1 MNENSQLQSQIE
13 RMIKKANETLEDAE
27 ILFSK
32 NRFNSSSSR
41 AYYAIFH
48 IMQAALLTKNLTY
61 KKHSGVISAFSQ
73 QFIKTGIFPKK
84 FVRYIKSL
92 RSDRETGDYS
102 YMLVVDENKAKQ
114 DMDMAREFIEK
125 VEEYLKVFLNRKTQ
139 EE

>member
-41 AYYAIFH
+41 AYYAVFH

-61 KKHSGVISAFSQ
+61 KKHSGVISAFSK
-73 QFIKTGIFPKK
+73 QFIKTGIFSKE
-84 FVRYIKSL
+84 FARYIKSL
-92 RSDRETGDYS
+92 RSDRETSDYS
-102 YMLVVDENKAKQ
+102 YILVVDENKAKQ
-114 DMDMAREFIEK
+114 DIDMAREFIEK
-125 VEEYLKVFLNRKTQ
+125 VEEYLKGFLNRKTQ

>member
-41 AYYAIFH
+41 AYYAVFH

-61 KKHSGVISAFSQ
+61 KKHSGVISAFSK
-73 QFIKTGIFPKK
+73 QFIKTGIFPKE
-84 FVRYIKSL
+84 FARYIKSL